1 MRNAKKRKEKD
12 DEEKA
17 KLMAK
22 KGKKYVPEE
31 FDIYKEFNLDESDIK

>member
-1 MRNAKKRKEKD
+1 
-12 DEEKA
+12 
-17 KLMAK
+17 MAK